1 MTVANL
7 TKAKAPRKGPDFNP
21 LGIRGVDHI
30 EFYVDNADDWAD
42 YHEKRLGMYRRAYG
56 DHKTG
61 LEGRRSFVIGQ
72 GRVNFVF
79 TEPAGSGEI
88 ADEVRA
94 HVRLHG
100 NGVKDVSFRVRDVP
114 AALDAA
120 HKAGARVV
128 SKAHE
133 KDGHVHGAIAAYGDT
148 IHSFVM
154 RTNHQQYAPGY
165 QNTPGGIEEGEI
177 QFMLIDHIVAN
188 VERMNEWVEFYGKIF
203 GFEETRHFDIK
214 TGKSALM
221 SKVVGPS
228 EGYIKLPINE
238 PSSENSQIQEF
249 IDEYHGPGVQHI
261 ALLTPDIISTIR
273 AMREQGMDFLEVP
286 DTYYEDVPRRCGEIK
301 EDLNHLRDLR
311 ILVDRDREDGYLL
324 QLFSKPIFDRPTLF
338 YEVIQRRGNSDGF
351 GEGNFRALFEA
362 IEREQMKRGTL

>member
-7 TKAKAPRKGPDFNP
+7 TKEKAPRKGPDFNP
-21 LGIRGVDHI
+21 LGIRGVDHL

-42 YHEKRLGMYRRAYG
+42 YHEKRLGMYRRSVG
-56 DHKTG
+56 DPSTG
-61 LEGRRSFVIGQ
+61 LEGRKSFVIGQ

-79 TEPAGSGEI
+79 TEPAGKGAI
-88 ADEVRA
+88 ADDVRA
-94 HVRLHG
+94 HIEKHG
-100 NGVKDVSFRVRDVP
+100 NGVKDVSFRVKDVP
-114 AALDAA
+114 FALEGAR
-120 HKAGARVV
+120 KAGAKVICEPV
-128 SKAHE
+128 E
-133 KDGHVHGAIAAYGDT
+133 KDGHVYGAIAAYGDT

-154 RTNHQQYAPGY
+154 RKDHSRFAPGY

-177 QFMLIDHIVAN
+177 QFMMIDHIVAN
-188 VERMNEWVEFYGKIF
+188 VEHMDEWVDFYGKIF

-214 TGKSALM
+214 TGRSALM
-221 SKVVGPS
+221 SKVVGPA

-238 PSSENSQIQEF
+238 PSSENSQIKEF
-249 IDEYHGPGVQHI
+249 LDEYKGAGVQHI
-261 ALLTPDIISTIR
+261 ALLTPDIVGTVR
-273 AMREQGMDFLEVP
+273 AMREQGMQFLEVP

-301 EDLNHLRDLR
+301 EDLNQLKDLR
-311 ILVDRDREDGYLL
+311 VLVDRDREDGYLL